1 MESPSCDD
9 NISQEA
15 IARARLQRDFLSTI
29 TSAMRKP
36 KLLMKNMKRVENY
49 LMNPFL
55 DINFH
60 IDGIS
65 PLEKATSEWRVLNRL
80 LQHKGIDLNLC
91 NPDGRTGIFFAVEC
105 QKTDSLRLLINTG
118 AQLDHR
124 DNEGRTPLSLAAEL
138 GNLGHVRILVESN
151 ADINSADSNGWTPL
165 FWAASRQHLETLK
178 YLLSNQGVD
187 SDHQDVNGRTPLAIA
202 AETGYVESIRC
213 LIDTKAKR
221 KAN

>member
-65 PLEKATSEWRVLNRL
+65 PLEKATSVWWVLDRL

-118 AQLDHR
+118 AQIDHR